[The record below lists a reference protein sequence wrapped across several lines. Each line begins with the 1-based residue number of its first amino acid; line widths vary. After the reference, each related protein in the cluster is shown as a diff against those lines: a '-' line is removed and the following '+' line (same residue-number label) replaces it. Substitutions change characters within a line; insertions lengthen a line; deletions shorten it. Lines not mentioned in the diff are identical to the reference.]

1 MIVLGDGAPWIWNL
15 AAEVFPNRVE
25 ILDWYHADEHVSA
38 TARALYGEG
47 TPKATAWRQAQLDR
61 LWHDGVEH
69 VIAAL
74 RFLGTHQRSAA
85 KRTAGRGPLTVAHHE
100 S

>member
-47 TPKATAWRQAQLDR
+47 TPKATAWR
-61 LWHDGVEH
+61 
-69 VIAAL
+69 
-74 RFLGTHQRSAA
+74 
-85 KRTAGRGPLTVAHHE
+85 
-100 S
+100 